1 MPLILL
7 NIFKNLFNYPSILRI
22 IIVII
27 MNEESETQSGITQL
41 VFELWPVSKWNY
53 YTYCLPERSTLAVF
67 SKHALEHLHNAK
79 CDLLSGIKDS
89 NNETQ

>member
-27 MNEESETQSGITQL
+27 MNEESETQSGKHTAGVWAL
-41 VFELWPVSKWNY
+41 ACLKVELLY
-53 YTYCLPERSTLAVF
+53 LLPPWAIHT
-67 SKHALEHLHNAK
+67 
-79 CDLLSGIKDS
+79 CCI
-89 NNETQ
+89 Q